1 MRPNRVRQCWEWN
14 RAASCLWIDVGWPLS
29 AEALAMLPFD
39 AFVLD
44 LQHSL
49 IDRSLVVP
57 MLQALSVGAAAPM
70 VRVSRNDAAE
80 IGFVLDAGAYGVIC
94 PQIDNADDAARFVA
108 ACRYAPRG
116 TRSWGPTR
124 GQIYGGP
131 DYFDAYEQTILKIA
145 LVETVEGVENMEAIA
160 STAGIDMLYV
170 GPNDLTIDYGG
181 KPTYVA
187 EDPRVISAMTNSIAI
202 AKRHGIRSGTYAG
215 NSEVARAA
223 FAKGYDLV
231 SVGYAGKTMIKACQ
245 QLLDAAPGRIHQP

>member
-1 MRPNRVRQCWEWN
+1 MRPNRVRQCWAEQ
-14 RAASCLWIDVGWPLS
+14 RVASCLWIDVGWPLS
-29 AEALAMLPFD
+29 AEALATLPFD

-57 MLQALSVGAAAPM
+57 MLQALSVGDGAPM

-94 PQIDNADDAARFVA
+94 PQIDNAADAERFVA

-116 TRSWGPTR
+116 KRSWGPTR
-124 GQIYGGP
+124 GQLYGGA
-131 DYFDAYEQTILKIA
+131 DYFDEYEKTILKIA
-145 LVETVEGVENMEAIA
+145 LIETVEGVENMDAIA
-160 STAGIDMLYV
+160 NIAGIDMLYV

-181 KPTYVA
+181 RPTYVA
-187 EDPRVISAMTNSIAI
+187 EDPRVIRAMTDSIAV

-215 NSEVARAA
+215 NADVARAA
-223 FAKGYDLV
+223 FMQGYDLV
-231 SVGYAGKTMIKACQ
+231 SVGYAGKTMVKACQ
-245 QLLDAAPGRIHQP
+245 QLLDAATKER